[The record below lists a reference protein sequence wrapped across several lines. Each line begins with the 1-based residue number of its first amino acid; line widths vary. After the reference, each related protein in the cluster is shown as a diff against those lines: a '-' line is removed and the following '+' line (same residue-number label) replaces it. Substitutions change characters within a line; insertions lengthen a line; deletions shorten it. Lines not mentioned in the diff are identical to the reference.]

1 MGYLLYTKEKISQL
15 IKQHKIKT
23 VADLGSQ
30 NDYSTS
36 YKNVP
41 PFISEWY
48 KDLKIEYVSID
59 MNGENDSLQWDLS
72 EPVKTNKKYDMVVD
86 CGTSEHVR
94 DLYQCFANV
103 DKLTKPGGIM
113 VHENPKTGNWPEHG
127 LHYFTKEFYT
137 ELAKKAGY
145 KILFLEDT
153 FAMHNYDT
161 GGNIFC
167 AMKKGKNEFISEEE
181 FPKTEKA

>member
-1 MGYLLYTKEKISQL
+1 MGYLAHTKEEIWKL
-15 IKQHKIKT
+15 IMQHKIKK
-23 VADLGSQ
+23 VVDLGSQ

-48 KDLKIEYVSID
+48 KSMNIEYLSID
-59 MNGENDSLQWDLS
+59 MNGENDSVQWDLS
-72 EPVKTNKKYDMVVD
+72 EPVKTVKTYDLVVD
-86 CGTSEHVR
+86 AGTSEHVR

-103 DKLTKPGGIM
+103 HKLCKIGGFM

-127 LHYFTKEFYT
+127 MHYFTHEFYAA
-137 ELAKKAGY
+137 LADKAGY
-145 KILFLEDT
+145 KIVALQDT

-167 AMKKGKNEFISEEE
+167 ILQKKKADFVELED